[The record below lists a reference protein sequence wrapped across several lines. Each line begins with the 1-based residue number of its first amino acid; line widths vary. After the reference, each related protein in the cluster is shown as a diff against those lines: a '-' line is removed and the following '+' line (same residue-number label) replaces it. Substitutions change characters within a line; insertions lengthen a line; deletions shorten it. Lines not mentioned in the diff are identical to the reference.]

1 MHRTQVY
8 LQDEVYFQLQAKAK
22 QTGLS
27 ISELIRQAVER
38 DLSCQPTAAQRFF
51 ATHPPLQSFREED
64 PSEYVKH
71 LRESSRILRQPGNR
85 DE

>member
-8 LQDEVYFQLQAKAK
+8 LQENIYFQLKEKAK

-27 ISELIRQAVER
+27 ISELIRQAVQR
-38 DLSCQPTAAQRFF
+38 DLTRQPEDAKHFF
-51 ATHPPLQSFREED
+51 MAHSPLQSFKNTE
-64 PSEYVKH
+64 PTEYVNN
-71 LRESSRILRQPGNR
+71 LRENSRILHNVGNI

>member
-8 LQDEVYFQLQAKAK
+8 LQDEIYFQLQTKAK

-38 DLSCQPTAAQRFF
+38 DLKYQPNAAQRFF
-51 ATHPPLQSFREED
+51 ATHLPLQSFHEENS
-64 PSEYVKH
+64 SEYVKH
-71 LRESSRILRQPGNR
+71 LRENSRILRRPG
-85 DE
+85 DPDD